1 MASFIG
7 LTRKQA
13 KVGFALQSETRGGVP
28 LKRLRPMM
36 QLGEWKTM
44 RETLPEKCETG
55 KLRLID
61 ESSGQAS
68 R

>member
-1 MASFIG
+1 
-7 LTRKQA
+7 
-13 KVGFALQSETRGGVP
+13 
-28 LKRLRPMM
+28 MM